1 MRNLQTSPVRI
12 GNPVMTD
19 SEVTLPPGIFELDSE
34 GLVMAY
40 NTYSSN
46 LQSKP
51 KTDVIG
57 HSFFGELLEPTCR
70 TLEDRF
76 RHVLRERVPFSRLN
90 LRETAADGQSVLL
103 MFFPDSQSVMIQ
115 IDKARNLSK
124 RMSCGRS

>member
-1 MRNLQTSPVRI
+1 M
-12 GNPVMTD
+12 GNPVMAD
-19 SEVTLPPGIFELDSE
+19 SEVSLPPGIFELDSE
-34 GLVMAY
+34 GRVMAY

-57 HSFFGELLEPTCR
+57 HSFFGELLDPTCR

-76 RHVLRERVPFSRLN
+76 LHVLRERVPFSKLN
-90 LRETAADGQSVLL
+90 FRERADGQSVLL